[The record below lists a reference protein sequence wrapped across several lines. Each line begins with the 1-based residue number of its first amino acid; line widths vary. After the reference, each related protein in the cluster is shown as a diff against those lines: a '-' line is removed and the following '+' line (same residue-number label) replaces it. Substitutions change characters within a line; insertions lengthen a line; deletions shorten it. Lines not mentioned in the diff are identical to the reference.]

1 MGTTR
6 MGLSTADSVVDSN
19 CRVHTTDNLYV
30 AGSSVFPA
38 GGASNPTYTMVAMAL
53 RLGAH
58 LASTLHHGINHKTVI
73 SLARHEPL
81 IIYKGFYYT
90 QTELELYALAYLHKS
105 AQLNIGVRS

>member
-6 MGLSTADSVVDSN
+6 MGLSAADSVVDSN

-38 GGASNPTYTMVAMAL
+38 GGASNPTYTIVAMAL

-58 LASTLHHGINHKTVI
+58 LASTLKGNAHG
-73 SLARHEPL
+73 
-81 IIYKGFYYT
+81 
-90 QTELELYALAYLHKS
+90 
-105 AQLNIGVRS
+105 